1 MTHDRF
7 AERRRTVAEDRA
19 RRALRRATL
28 VIALAAA
35 VSGVVY
41 VFHSPLLSV
50 QALEVDGAVNV
61 AVRPV
66 LERHGIAE
74 GEPLIWTDVDGAR
87 AEISRD
93 PWVESVTVERDWP
106 VSVLVSVTERRPIA
120 VVGGAPVA
128 VDGVILPDAS
138 LEGLPLLAIEGQP
151 ADGRYPQQDIIGG
164 LRFLA
169 TLPADLASTA
179 TLTSTPDG
187 LIALVDGYTV
197 RLGRP
202 VDMEEK
208 ARALG
213 PVIDDQ
219 PPEGSEI
226 TLVAPARPSVLTPD
240 AVTAPSSEEG
250 DDPEATDEG

>member
-1 MTHDRF
+1 M
-7 AERRRTVAEDRA
+7 AEDRA
-19 RRALRRATL
+19 RRALRRATFVI
-28 VIALAAA
+28 VIAAV
-35 VSGVVY
+35 VSGIVY

-50 QALEVDGAVNV
+50 RALEVDGAVNV
-61 AVRPV
+61 AVESV

-87 AEISRD
+87 SEISRD
-93 PWVESVTVERDWP
+93 PWVEAVTIERDWP
-106 VSVLVSVTERRPIA
+106 VSVVVSVTERRPIA
-120 VVGGAPVA
+120 VIGGVAVA

-138 LEGLPLLAIEGQP
+138 VQGLPLLAIDGQA
-151 ADGRYPQQDIIGG
+151 ADGRYPQQDIIGA

-169 TLPADLASTA
+169 ALPHDLSDTASVAST
-179 TLTSTPDG
+179 SEG
-187 LIALVDGYTV
+187 LIAVVGGYTV

-213 PVIDDQ
+213 PVIDEA

-240 AVTAPSSEEG
+240 AVTAPASDEE
-250 DDPEATDEG
+250 DDPEASDEG

>member
-1 MTHDRF
+1 MSQDRF

-19 RRALRRATL
+19 RRALRRASL
-28 VIALAAA
+28 VIVLAAA
-35 VSGVVY
+35 ISGVVY
-41 VFHSPLLSV
+41 LFHSPLLSV
-50 QALEVDGAVNV
+50 RTLEVDGAVNV
-61 AVRPV
+61 AIEPV
-66 LERHGIAE
+66 LKQHGIAE

-93 PWVESVTVERDWP
+93 PWVASVTVERDWP
-106 VSVLVSVTERRPIA
+106 VSVQVSVTERRPVA
-120 VVGGAPVA
+120 VVGGAAVA
-128 VDGVILPDAS
+128 VDGVILPEAS
-138 LEGLPLLAIEGQP
+138 TDGLPLLAIEAQA
-151 ADGRYPQQDIIGG
+151 ADGRYPQQEVIGG

-169 TLPADLASTA
+169 TLRDDLAGRA
-179 TLTSTPDG
+179 IVASTPDG
-187 LIALVDGYTV
+187 LVALVDGYTV

-213 PVIDDQ
+213 PVIDEA

-240 AVTAPSSEEG
+240 AVSVPASDEAA
-250 DDPEATDEG
+250 DPEVTDEG

>member
-1 MTHDRF
+1 MSQDRF
-7 AERRRTVAEDRA
+7 AERRRTVAEARA

-28 VIALAAA
+28 VIVIAAA
-35 VSGVVY
+35 ISGVVFL
-41 VFHSPLLSV
+41 FHSPLLSV
-50 QALEVDGAVNV
+50 RALEVDGAVNV
-61 AVRPV
+61 SVEPV
-66 LERHGIAE
+66 LKRHGIAE
-74 GEPLIWTDVDGAR
+74 GEPLIWTDVVGAR
-87 AEISRD
+87 TEIAQN

-106 VSVLVSVTERRPIA
+106 VSVQISVTERRPVA
-120 VVGGAPVA
+120 VVGGAAVA

-138 LEGLPLLAIEGQP
+138 TEGLPLLAIDGQA

-169 TLPADLASTA
+169 TLPGDLSIGARVASTQ
-179 TLTSTPDG
+179 DG
-187 LIALVDGYTV
+187 LIAVVGGYTV

-213 PVIDDQ
+213 PIVDEA

-226 TLVAPARPSVLTPD
+226 TLVAPARPSVLAPD
-240 AVTAPSSEEG
+240 ATVPAPEDSS
-250 DDPEATDEG
+250 DPQPADEG

>member
-19 RRALRRATL
+19 RRALRRATV
-28 VIALAAA
+28 VIVFAAA
-35 VSGVVY
+35 IAGVVY
-41 VFHSPLLSV
+41 LFHSPLLSV
-50 QALEVDGAVNV
+50 RALEVDGAVNV
-61 AVRPV
+61 AVEPV
-66 LERHGIAE
+66 LARHGIAE

-87 AEISRD
+87 TEISQD

-106 VSVLVSVTERRPIA
+106 VSVQVSVTERRPVA
-120 VVGGAPVA
+120 VVGGAAVA
-128 VDGVILPDAS
+128 VDGVVLPEAS
-138 LEGLPLLAIEGQP
+138 TEGLPLLAIDGQA

-169 TLPADLASTA
+169 TLRNDLSSGASVA
-179 TLTSTPDG
+179 STPDG
-187 LIALVDGYTV
+187 LIAVVAGYTV

-213 PVIDDQ
+213 PVLDEA

-226 TLVAPARPSVLTPD
+226 TLVAPARPSVLAPD
-240 AVTAPSSEEG
+240 AVTVPSSDDAE
-250 DDPEATDEG
+250 DPEATDEG

>member
-1 MTHDRF
+1 MTRDRF

-28 VIALAAA
+28 VIVVAAGI
-35 VSGVVY
+35 SGVVY
-41 VFHSPLLSV
+41 LFHSPLLSV
-50 QALEVDGAVNV
+50 RALEVDGAVNV
-61 AVRPV
+61 AVGPV
-66 LERHGIAE
+66 LARHGIAE

-87 AEISRD
+87 TELAEN

-106 VSVLVSVTERRPIA
+106 VSVQISVTERRPVA
-120 VVGGAPVA
+120 VVGGAAVA
-128 VDGVILPDAS
+128 VDGVMLPEAS
-138 LEGLPLLAIEGQP
+138 TDGLPLLAIDGQP
-151 ADGRYPQQDIIGG
+151 ADGRYPQQEIIGG

-169 TLPADLASTA
+169 TLRPDLASGA
-179 TLTSTPDG
+179 SVASTRDG
-187 LIALVDGYTV
+187 LIAVVGGYTV

-213 PVIDDQ
+213 PVVDEA

-226 TLVAPARPSVLTPD
+226 TVIAPARPSVLTPD
-240 AVTAPSSEEG
+240 AMSVPASDEPA
-250 DDPEATDEG
+250 DPQPTDEG

>member
-28 VIALAAA
+28 VIVIAASI
-35 VSGVVY
+35 SGIVY

-50 QALEVDGAVNV
+50 RALEVDGAVNV
-61 AVRPV
+61 AVEPV

-87 AEISRD
+87 SEISRD
-93 PWVESVTVERDWP
+93 PWVESVTDERDWP
-106 VSVLVSVTERRPIA
+106 VSVVVSVTERRPVAAI
-120 VVGGAPVA
+120 GGVAVA
-128 VDGVILPDAS
+128 VDGVILPEAS
-138 LEGLPLLAIEGQP
+138 AVGLPLLAIDGQ
-151 ADGRYPQQDIIGG
+151 AAEGRYPQQDIIGG

-169 TLPADLASTA
+169 TLPSDLSGTASVA
-179 TLTSTPDG
+179 STPDG
-187 LIALVDGYTV
+187 LIAVVGGYTV

-213 PVIDDQ
+213 PVIDEE

-240 AVTAPSSEEG
+240 AVTKPASDEE
-250 DDPEATDEG
+250 DDPEVSDEG